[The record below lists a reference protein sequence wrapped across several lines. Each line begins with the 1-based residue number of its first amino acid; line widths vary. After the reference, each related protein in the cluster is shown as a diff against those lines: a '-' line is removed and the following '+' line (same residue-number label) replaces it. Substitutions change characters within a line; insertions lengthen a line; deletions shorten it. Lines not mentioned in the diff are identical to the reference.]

1 MLTGIT
7 ILPLG
12 YRLLLVNDVFPG
24 VDREL
29 DMWAGRAKS
38 AGVELREQA
47 VASIHHKRF
56 HCLGGSVY
64 SLWPK
69 GQPAYRTGLLRL
81 IVAFQTISDY
91 LDNLCDRMGVLDDS
105 VFRRLHVSMLA
116 ALDGGVEAS
125 GLYEGY
131 PWKDDGGYLQA
142 LVLTCR
148 RETAV
153 LPHFRVVR
161 DQAID
166 LVSLYIDLQVHKHT
180 QGLERVRRLSSWHV
194 AHLTSA
200 PETYWWEFAAAAGS
214 TLAIFALLAM
224 ASQRHVKPQEVST
237 LLDAYFPYVAGLH
250 ILLDYFIDQEEDARW
265 HDLNLVSYY
274 PDQDQRKQR
283 MQGILKAALEWTGNL
298 PDPGF
303 HQGVVLGLLAMYLT
317 DPKVVGDLEP
327 EAGLLLRTGAPYTAL
342 MRFLCGRLRKSG
354 RL

>member
-1 MLTGIT
+1 
-7 ILPLG
+7 LP
-12 YRLLLVNDVFPG
+12 LVNDVFPG

-29 DMWAGRAKS
+29 GMWAGRAKS
-38 AGVELREQA
+38 AGSELCEQA
-47 VASIHHKRF
+47 LASICRKRF

-69 GQPAYRTGLLRL
+69 GQPAYRSGLLRL
-81 IVAFQTISDY
+81 IVAFQTMSDY
-91 LDNLCDRMGVLDDS
+91 LDNLCDRTGVLDDS
-105 VFRRLHVSMLA
+105 VLRRLHASMLA
-116 ALDGGVEAS
+116 ALDSGVEAS
-125 GLYEGY
+125 GFYEGY
-131 PWKDDGGYLQA
+131 PWNDDGGYLRA

-148 RETAV
+148 RETAA
-153 LPHFRVVR
+153 LPHFPVVR

-166 LVSLYIDLQVHKHT
+166 LIRLYIDLQVHKHT
-180 QGLERVRRLSSWHV
+180 QGLERVRRLSSWHR

-214 TLAIFALLAM
+214 TLGVFALFAM
-224 ASQRHVKPQEVST
+224 ASQRHVKPQDICA
-237 LLDAYFPYVAGLH
+237 LLDAYFPYVTGLH

-274 PDQDQRKQR
+274 PDPDQRKQR
-283 MQGILKAALEWTGNL
+283 MQGILKAALEWTRGL
-298 PDPGF
+298 PDAGF

-317 DPKVVGDLEP
+317 DPKVAGDRQP
-327 EAGLLLRTGAPYTAL
+327 EGHSLLRTGAPYTAL